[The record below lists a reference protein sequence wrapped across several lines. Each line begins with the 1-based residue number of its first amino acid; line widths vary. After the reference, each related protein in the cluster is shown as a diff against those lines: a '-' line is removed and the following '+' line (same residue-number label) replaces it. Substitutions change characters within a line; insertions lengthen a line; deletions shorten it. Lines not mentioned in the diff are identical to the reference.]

1 MQARKLARAALFS
14 SISALV
20 ALISFFVV
28 CTWGSIVRRNSNCL
42 CTSSRRA
49 LAAGAPMLFFAAVA
63 TILGQAWQ
71 NFPSSHKLSLTHLSL
86 SFKLFQFKIK
96 FAAFSHQPAGFVSF
110 LWKFKSKEF
119 FFKDILLLFDEVPSL
134 VLLWH
139 VAPTLAL
146 KVPKHYCRVRW
157 SIKTMF
163 ENVSLFYFFSER
175 VVSWLVGWSVGWLV
189 F

>member
-28 CTWGSIVRRNSNCL
+28 CTWGSIVRRNSICL

-49 LAAGAPMLFFAAVA
+49 LAAGAPMLFLAAVA

-86 SFKLFQFKIK
+86 CFKLFQFKIK

-110 LWKFKSKEF
+110 LWKFKWKKIF
-119 FFKDILLLFDEVPSL
+119 FERYSFTLWWSPVLGSSLTCCSNFGSESAKTLL
-134 VLLWH
+134 
-139 VAPTLAL
+139 
-146 KVPKHYCRVRW
+146 
-157 SIKTMF
+157 
-163 ENVSLFYFFSER
+163 
-175 VVSWLVGWSVGWLV
+175 
-189 F
+189 